1 MNLNPKNIISLLKH
15 VFVFDSVGV
24 KVVNGRDVVI
34 TMENPR
40 RR

>member
-1 MNLNPKNIISLLKH
+1 MNLSPKNIISLLKQ

-24 KVVNGRDVVI
+24 KVVNGRDVMIVLQ
-34 TMENPR
+34 NPR